1 VELKMSNELSVIL
14 QSNPSLVGLD
24 EDTLAVAGGG
34 GVVSSGNKRI
44 SIAGGVFRKM
54 ANGKEVGAIED
65 RHMNVIFVK
74 MAHDP
79 SRAFYAEAY
88 KEGEKVSPACWSSDS
103 KKPDADVAN
112 PPASTCETCH
122 NSAKGSGT
130 SGQGTACRLS
140 WRTAVV
146 LPNDPQGDIM
156 QLVIPATSAFG
167 KEDNGRWPFKA
178 YINMLA
184 QNNVSAGRVVTKM
197 QFDTKTK
204 YAKVLFSPA
213 SAVDE
218 GDYEIIKAQSK
229 SSAAEG
235 AVKLTVYKQDGGAPA
250 LEAPDVETPEPTKRE
265 STTKPATKTEGDVTD
280 IVKKWSKKA

>member
-1 VELKMSNELSVIL
+1 
-14 QSNPSLVGLD
+14 
-24 EDTLAVAGGG
+24 
-34 GVVSSGNKRI
+34 
-44 SIAGGVFRKM
+44 
-54 ANGKEVGAIED
+54 
-65 RHMNVIFVK
+65 
-74 MAHDP
+74 
-79 SRAFYAEAY
+79 
-88 KEGEKVSPACWSSDS
+88 
-103 KKPDADVAN
+103 
-112 PPASTCETCH
+112 
-122 NSAKGSGT
+122 
-130 SGQGTACRLS
+130 
-140 WRTAVV
+140 
-146 LPNDPQGDIM
+146 M

-218 GDYEIIKAQSK
+218 GDYEIVKAQGK
-229 SSAAEG
+229 SAAAEG

-250 LEAPDVETPEPTKRE
+250 LEAPSVDTSEPTKRE
-265 STTKPATKTEGDVTD
+265 STAKPATKTEGDVTD

>member
-1 VELKMSNELSVIL
+1 MSNELSVIL
-14 QSNPSLVGLD
+14 QANPSLMGLD

-34 GVVSSGNKRI
+34 GAVSTGNKRI

-103 KKPDADVAN
+103 KKPDADVPN
-112 PPASTCETCH
+112 PQASTCESCH

-130 SGQGTACRLS
+130 GGQGTSCRLS

-218 GDYEIIKAQSK
+218 GDYEIIKAQGK
-229 SSAAEG
+229 SAAAES

-250 LEAPDVETPEPTKRE
+250 LEAPAVEVPEPTKRE
-265 STTKPATKTEGDVTD
+265 SAPKAEKADGDVTD

>member
-1 VELKMSNELSVIL
+1 MSNELSVIL
-14 QSNPSLVGLD
+14 QANPSLMGLD

-34 GVVSSGNKRI
+34 SVVSSGNKRI

-54 ANGKEVGAIED
+54 ANGKEVGTIED

-88 KEGEKVSPACWSSDS
+88 KEGEKLAPACWSSDS
-103 KKPDADVAN
+103 KKPDADVPN
-112 PPASTCETCH
+112 PPSATCETCH
-122 NSAKGSGT
+122 NSTKGSGT
-130 SGQGTACRLS
+130 GGQGTACRLS

-146 LPNDPQGDIM
+146 LPNDPKGDIM

-167 KEDNGRWPFKA
+167 KEDSGRWPFKA

-204 YAKVLFSPA
+204 YAKVLFSP
-213 SAVDE
+213 SAAVPE
-218 GDYEIIKAQSK
+218 EDYEVVKTQGK
-229 SSAAEG
+229 SATAEN
-235 AVKLTVYKQDGGAPA
+235 AVKLTVYQQDGGADDVAAP
-250 LEAPDVETPEPTKRE
+250 EAAEPVKRE
-265 STTKPATKTEGDVTD
+265 SAPKAAKAEANDVTD